1 MQVPNDIVSSLVSQ
15 NHELHRQIQI
25 LKERVKAKESLVD
38 ENEKLVTANKELV
51 CDNSRLTKRIAD
63 LEMEVGGES
72 ATEAAIKEMMK
83 PENRAGVGPYLGRV
97 NHIALIVSDVGRSV
111 KFYSE
116 ILGLPQI
123 NRPNFDRHGAWFTCG
138 NVELHLIK
146 GKPVVHDGTNLI
158 VAHISIES
166 DDIASVHRKLL
177 ELGVPFEQNVSVPST
192 QVDDGGLEQK
202 SRVVSEDSEKMAMG
216 AVTQYFFRDPDG
228 YYFELCNCEILTEFC
243 FAKNPFQMNYVEGVL
258 NPLKVLVR
266 GAQALQE
273 WRSLVT
279 GEEVS
284 TPQIFDMFDRDESGN
299 IFARDLIEQLKD
311 FGQTELKNLE
321 EFEDKMIGQ
330 NTFREYLHDKSNFAA
345 ELRAVFKLMDKDNS
359 GFLTAAQL
367 RHVMTQYKVHLSDDE
382 VDEMIAKVDRDGDGQ
397 VNIEEFVVLLDEGN
411 DHEETIG
418 SPSFSR
424 VSKVDL
430 EIFENLKRRKGIY
443 GDIMQ
448 CVENDDELKQLL
460 IKFRN
465 SAPPLINYL
474 EEKYKNKRVLLPPA
488 YLLDDGTRFQPK
500 AISIMHMI
508 SQSLHALDVNEKEDS
523 NEDGVLNIDS
533 PRSSNDSVILQ

>member
-1 MQVPNDIVSSLVSQ
+1 MQVPNDIVSSLISQ
-15 NHELHRQIQI
+15 KHELERQIHI

-38 ENEKLVTANKELV
+38 ENKKLVAANRELV
-51 CDNSRLTKRIAD
+51 CDNSRLTKRITD
-63 LEMEVGGES
+63 LEKEVGGES

-146 GKPVVHDGTNLI
+146 GKPVVHDGNNLI

-228 YYFELCNCEILTEFC
+228 YYFELCNCEVLTEFC

-258 NPLKVLVR
+258 NPLKVLAR
-266 GAQALQE
+266 GAQALQV
-273 WRSLVT
+273 WRSRST
-279 GEEVS
+279 GTKVS
-284 TPQIFDMFDRDESGN
+284 TDEVFDMFDHDKSGK
-299 IFARDLIEQLKD
+299 IIIRDLIEQLKA
-311 FGQTELKNLE
+311 FGQTELKNMEGFGDKVISRNSFE
-321 EFEDKMIGQ
+321 E
-330 NTFREYLHDKSNFAA
+330 LLLDKSNFVA

-359 GFLTAAQL
+359 GFLTAAEL
-367 RHVMTQYKVHLSDDE
+367 RHVMTQYNLHLSDDE
-382 VDEMIAKVDRDGDGQ
+382 VDNMIAMIDRDGDGQ
-397 VNIEEFVVLLDEGN
+397 VNIEEFVLLLDN
-411 DHEETIG
+411 EETIG
-418 SPSFSR
+418 SPHARR
-424 VSKVDL
+424 VCTEDT
-430 EIFENLKRRKGIY
+430 EIFENLKRRRGIY

-448 CVENDDELKQLL
+448 SVENDDELKQLL

-465 SAPPLINYL
+465 STPSLINHL

-500 AISIMHMI
+500 AISIMYMM
-508 SQSLHALDVNEKEDS
+508 SQSLQDLEASKTEDNE
-523 NEDGVLNIDS
+523 EDGVLIID
-533 PRSSNDSVILQ
+533 